1 LPYIAVSI
9 MYAKNVTGNR
19 FYKQCIS
26 VDIFS
31 QQKLTAFLFSGLLG
45 FTAASERVGALW
57 LSDTVQ

>member
-1 LPYIAVSI
+1 